1 MNQKRVLAI
10 LGSPHV
16 NGITGSM
23 LNYSRPYPEKDRE
36 MLGEAGEYEIRLK
49 SQDIGNCETIK
60 LSKFHIQ
67 FIQFQTNI
75 LSHFSFFMKK
85 YFYLNSLNCI

>member
-10 LGSPHV
+10 LGSPYV

-36 MLGEAGEYEIRLK
+36 MLEKRG
-49 SQDIGNCETIK
+49 S
-60 LSKFHIQ
+60 
-67 FIQFQTNI
+67 
-75 LSHFSFFMKK
+75 MK
-85 YFYLNSLNCI
+85 CV

>member
-36 MLGEAGEYEIRLK
+36 MLGEAGEYEMRLK
-49 SQDIGNCETIK
+49 SQDI
-60 LSKFHIQ
+60 
-67 FIQFQTNI
+67 
-75 LSHFSFFMKK
+75 
-85 YFYLNSLNCI
+85 

>member
-10 LGSPHV
+10 LDSPHV
-16 NGITGSM
+16 NEMTGSM

-49 SQDIGNCETIK
+49 SQDI
-60 LSKFHIQ
+60 
-67 FIQFQTNI
+67 
-75 LSHFSFFMKK
+75 
-85 YFYLNSLNCI
+85 